1 MVRSLLIFLE
11 PCHDLTNILLQNLSI
26 IDVVNCTITWIQ
38 YICAAR
44 EAFLINR
51 VTASPTSSH
60 IESEH
65 RAHSNKSC
73 MVLLTSAHYVHSA
86 LACSTPSATVVQR
99 CLFWLVHICLF
110 ITKIL
115 LVKVLDG
122 ILSLTR
128 FFYPSMNLW
137 RAEYGISSLVLVKQE
152 GGLGT
157 PLSCSSLYS
166 FLYRLLIFPLSFS
179 WGWPLGAGLT
189 GILSLQRPPE
199 GITFCD

>member
-11 PCHDLTNILLQNLSI
+11 PCHDLTNILLQHLSI
-26 IDVVNCTITWIQ
+26 IYVVYCTITWIL

-44 EAFLINR
+44 EAFLINW

-65 RAHSNKSC
+65 REHSNKSW

-86 LACSTPSATVVQR
+86 LACSTPSATVVLK

-128 FFYPSMNLW
+128 FFYPSMNLL
-137 RAEYGISSLVLVKQE
+137 RAENGIPSLVLVKRE

-157 PLSCSSLYS
+157 PVSCSSLNG
-166 FLYRLLIFPLSFS
+166 FLYRLLIFPLRLVLR
-179 WGWPLGAGLT
+179 GALGCRAHW
-189 GILSLQRPPE
+189 
-199 GITFCD
+199 